1 VGGLADLDR
10 RARRHVGLIAFAAV
24 AVAFAASAV
33 HLARFDRVA
42 AATSVAVE
50 DRAGGGVASDA
61 TAVGPRIGEALE
73 PYLAAR
79 RDALAS
85 IPDGEVVRAVVSFVR
100 PFPAEEVALPPRLA
114 VEAVQLRV
122 PVVDVAPV
130 QRAVSDEGLVA
141 AVTAA
146 IEDERE
152 VLAEEL
158 RDLRT
163 TLASD
168 VADDAFRADFERR
181 LEELADLDEV
191 LVANAPV
198 VFAVVVTASGA
209 ELRALAAEPDVRL
222 VDPGGPPGTDPARR
236 FFGLLP
242 DDTVRATHGRP
253 L

>member
-1 VGGLADLDR
+1 VAGLAELER

-33 HLARFDRVA
+33 HLTRFDRVA
-42 AATSVAVE
+42 AATSIVPE
-50 DRAGGGVASDA
+50 DGAGPGTTSDA
-61 TAVGPRIGEALE
+61 AAVGPRIGDALA

-79 RDALAS
+79 RDVLAS
-85 IPDGEVVRAVVSFVR
+85 IPDDEVVRAVVSFVR
-100 PFPAEEVALPPRLA
+100 PLPAEEVALPPRVV
-114 VEAVQLRV
+114 VEAVQLQV

-130 QRAVSDEGLVA
+130 QRVVTDAGLVT

-146 IEDERE
+146 IEDEFE
-152 VLAEEL
+152 VLAEEV

-191 LVANAPV
+191 LVADAPV

-222 VDPGGPPGTDPARR
+222 VDPGGPPGTDAARR